1 MIDRPTSTDRR
12 DTPTALRSIAG
23 SAGEPVDI
31 ARRLRDGAPT
41 LSFEFFPPKD
51 DAGVEV
57 LWQALRRL
65 EPLDPTFV
73 SVTYGAGGTTRDRT
87 VRVTERI
94 AAETTMLPMAH
105 LTCVGSTRAELRSV
119 IGEYAAAGVRTV
131 MALRGDPQAGPG
143 TPWVSHPGG
152 LDHADELV
160 ELVRSLG
167 DFAIGVA
174 AFPDIHP
181 ESRDLAQ
188 DARVLARKQ
197 AAGASFAVSQMVFDV
212 EAYLRLRD
220 AVDALGCELPI
231 VPGLMPVTSYS
242 QVSRM
247 AVLTGAALPGEVIS
261 RLEAVAENPAAV
273 RAVGVDI
280 ATEHSERLLAEG
292 APGLHFYTMNRS
304 TATLEVASR
313 LGHPR
318 AMARTA

>member
-1 MIDRPTSTDRR
+1 MVDPAPASPSPAADPLAWAARG
-12 DTPTALRSIAG
+12 AHA
-23 SAGEPVDI
+23 PVDI
-31 ARRLRDGAPT
+31 AQRLRSGAPT
-41 LSFEFFPPKD
+41 VSFEFFPPKD
-51 DAGVEV
+51 EAGVEV
-57 LWQALRRL
+57 LWEALRRL

-94 AAETTMLPMAH
+94 GRETTMLPMAH
-105 LTCVGSTRAELRSV
+105 LTCVGSSRAELRSV

-167 DFAIGVA
+167 DFTVGVA
-174 AFPDIHP
+174 AFPDVHP
-181 ESRDLAQ
+181 ESSDLAQ
-188 DARVLARKQ
+188 DARVLARKAQ
-197 AAGASFAVSQMVFDV
+197 VGASFAVTQMVFDV
-212 EAYLRLRD
+212 DAYLRLRD
-220 AVDALGCELPI
+220 AVDALGCDLPI
-231 VPGLMPVTSYS
+231 VPGLMPVTSYK
-242 QVSRM
+242 QMSRM
-247 AVLTGAALPGEVIS
+247 AVLTGAALPHDVTS
-261 RLEAVAENPAAV
+261 RLEAVSDDPAAV

-280 ATEHSERLLAEG
+280 ATEHCERLLAEG

-318 AMARTA
+318 AVARPA